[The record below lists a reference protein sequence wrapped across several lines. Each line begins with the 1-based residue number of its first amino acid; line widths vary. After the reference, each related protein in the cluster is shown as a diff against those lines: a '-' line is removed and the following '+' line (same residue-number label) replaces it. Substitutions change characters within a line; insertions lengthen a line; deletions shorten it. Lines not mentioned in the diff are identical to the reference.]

1 MKERD
6 HIGRWKMLR
15 AYWIKDFGADVSF
28 LHFNRWP
35 RVIARARAAITD
47 DVVGFLLCALERPA
61 RMTGLLFGDVINGLP
76 DGLPIH
82 TPPIE
87 SRYWTQG
94 YEIVVAEDGGTYV
107 IAHWLYENGEL
118 DRFDRVH

>member
-6 HIGRWKMLR
+6 YSTRWKKPW
-15 AYWIKDFGADVSF
+15 AYWIKDFGADFSA
-28 LHFNRWP
+28 LTFNRWP
-35 RVIARARAAITD
+35 RVIERARAVITD
-47 DVVGFLLCALERPA
+47 DVVGFLLCALERPP

-87 SRYWTQG
+87 SRYWRQG
-94 YEIVVAEDGGTYV
+94 YEVVVAQDGGTFV
-107 IAHWLYENGEL
+107 IAHWPHENGEL